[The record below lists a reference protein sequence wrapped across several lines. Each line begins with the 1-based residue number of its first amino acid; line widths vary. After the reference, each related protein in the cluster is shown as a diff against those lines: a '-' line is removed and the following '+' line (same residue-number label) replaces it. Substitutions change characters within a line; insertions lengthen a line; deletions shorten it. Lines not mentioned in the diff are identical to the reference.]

1 MLDSL
6 SLYAGNSHLIG
17 GEYDMFPLALSL
29 FDTGLLITMA
39 VFVILY
45 IIVLVKLKPSS
56 GEGKIKKTKSL
67 RSNIGKVFF
76 TERQNNPEIHR
87 EDRNK
92 SIEVIKAI
100 KEPKPTPTASA
111 EEPIEIIKAIKEPKP
126 TPTASAKTKKTDS
139 RDAQSAVCPYHY
151 GYLKTHPKNKPIPN
165 ECLTCTKIM
174 ECLVGAE

>member
-6 SLYAGNSHLIG
+6 NLYAGDSHLIG
-17 GEYDMFPLALSL
+17 GESGMFPLAFSL
-29 FDTGLLITMA
+29 FETGLLITMV
-39 VFVILY
+39 VFVLLY

-56 GEGKIKKTKSL
+56 GEGKIQKTKSP
-67 RSNIGKVFF
+67 RSNIDKVFF
-76 TERQNNPEIHR
+76 TERQNNPKIHH

-92 SIEVIKAI
+92 SIEVVKAI
-100 KEPKPTPTASA
+100 KEPKPAPTA
-111 EEPIEIIKAIKEPKP
+111 P
-126 TPTASAKTKKTDS
+126 AKTRKTDS

-165 ECLTCTKIM
+165 ECLTCSKIM